1 MKIGIVVAIDS
12 AKCAARVQFADSDG
26 MISFW
31 LPVVQPK
38 TLKDRFYHMPD
49 INEHVVCL
57 LDENGEAGVILGA
70 IYSDADKP
78 PVTSKDKWHV
88 TFEDGTAL
96 EYDRAG
102 HKLFADVKG
111 DIEVIASGTLTASI
125 AGDSTITTPTC
136 TLNGNLVINGTAQ
149 VSGNITGGANIQAAA
164 NVADQGGA
172 KTMAGMRQ
180 VFNQHTHPENGTGG
194 GTTSQPNQGM

>member
-1 MKIGIVVAIDS
+1 MKIGIVVAIDP
-12 AKCAARVQFADSDG
+12 AACAARVQFTDNDG
-26 MISFW
+26 MVSFW
-31 LPVVQPK
+31 LPVVRPA
-38 TLKDRFYHMPD
+38 TLKNRFYHMPD

-70 IYSDADKP
+70 IYSEVDKP
-78 PVTSKDKWHV
+78 PVTNPDLWHV
-88 TFEDGTAL
+88 TFEDGTVL

-111 DIEVIASGTLTASI
+111 DMEAIISGNATF
-125 AGDSTITTPTC
+125 TTPLC
-136 TLNGNLVINGTAQ
+136 TVNGNLKVN
-149 VSGNITGGANIQAAA
+149 GNIVASGD
-164 NVADQGGA
+164 VADADGT
-172 KTMAGMRQ
+172 KTMAAMRQ